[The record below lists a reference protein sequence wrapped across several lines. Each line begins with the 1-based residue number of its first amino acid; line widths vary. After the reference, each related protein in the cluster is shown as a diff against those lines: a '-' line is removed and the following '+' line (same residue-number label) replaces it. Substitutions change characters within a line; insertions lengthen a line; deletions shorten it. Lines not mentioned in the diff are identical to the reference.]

1 MSLFTAILTDGKQEV
16 ILFTAQGQSIRFPEA
31 NITAHS
37 RTAGGVNGISLREGD
52 RVVGMALV
60 DPESRALLITEHG
73 YGKQVDIEEFR
84 VQSRG
89 GKGIIALKVDE
100 KSGPVIG
107 GRIVTPDD
115 DEICLITRKGQI
127 TRVPL
132 TEIKKGRP
140 DGPGRLSSCAC
151 AQREILWPA

>member
-1 MSLFTAILTDGKQEV
+1 M
-16 ILFTAQGQSIRFPEA
+16 QGQSIRFPEA

-37 RTAGGVNGISLREGD
+37 RTAGGVNGISLGEGD
-52 RVVGMALV
+52 RLVGMALV
-60 DPESRALLITEHG
+60 EPSSDALLITEHG

-100 KSGPVIG
+100 KSGPVVG
-107 GRIVTPDD
+107 GRIVTQDD

-132 TEIKKGRP
+132 TEIKRLGRTARGVIVMRMRAEGDTVAGVTLIP
-140 DGPGRLSSCAC
+140 KPGNR
-151 AQREILWPA
+151 QRALFT